1 MKKNSYLM
9 FFLLMIGCY
18 RNISA
23 DVPTNVGEAL
33 GELVELVMEKVT
45 DGQINQKINEV
56 VDDKALFKALNEGE
70 RVLIAFYIH
79 KDSLD
84 FKYLDNPRI
93 RGVGKQDVEILCSYM
108 ISDHIEP
115 ASRYPNLLVDEES
128 SFFMS
133 FEKIGTKL
141 IEYKTVYP
149 FTITLVSHAGE
160 MAKKRDCSN

>member
-1 MKKNSYLM
+1 M
-9 FFLLMIGCY
+9 FFLLMIGYY

-23 DVPTNVGEAL
+23 DIPTNVGDAL
-33 GELVELVMEKVT
+33 SELAELVMEKVT
-45 DGQINQKINEV
+45 DLQINKKIDEI
-56 VDDKALFKALNEGE
+56 VDDKALFKALGEGE
-70 RVLIAFYIH
+70 RVLITFNIH
-79 KDSLD
+79 KDPLD
-84 FKYLDNPRI
+84 LKYLDNPRI
-93 RGVGKQDVEILCSYM
+93 RGVGKQDVEILCSYI

-149 FTITLVSHAGE
+149 FTLTLVSQASE
-160 MAKKRDCSN
+160 MAKKKDCSN